1 MLLLLMMFWET
12 EMVHKPLRAEIAST
26 EMEGIQYLATHF
38 SALQNQI
45 LNIQLKDQ
53 IQSDLM

>member
-1 MLLLLMMFWET
+1 MMFWET